1 MKKLFLLQI
10 SIIFLTNILNAQ
22 YTNIQIAT
30 QYQPHETSIMI
41 NPFNPNIIVAG
52 ANVYAG
58 NSLSGYY
65 YSSNGGLNW
74 NGSVLT
80 SNVSTPSGDPK

>member
-1 MKKLFLLQI
+1 MKTIF
-10 SIIFLTNILNAQ
+10 IFLCIISLNTINLYSQ
-22 YTNIQIAT
+22 YTNVEISVAT
-30 QYQPHETSIMI
+30 QYQPQETSIMI

-65 YSSNGGLNW
+65 YSSNGGLN
-74 NGSVLT
+74 
-80 SNVSTPSGDPK
+80 